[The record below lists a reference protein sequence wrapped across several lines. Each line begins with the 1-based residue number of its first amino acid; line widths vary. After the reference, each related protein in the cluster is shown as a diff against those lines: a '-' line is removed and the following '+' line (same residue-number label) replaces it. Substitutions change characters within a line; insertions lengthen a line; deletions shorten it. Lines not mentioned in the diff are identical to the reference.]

1 MQQHISI
8 SKPFMQELL
17 IYQFSNC
24 CRGVSDEKYNQRW
37 KFSIQAEGF
46 WEKRSSMVL
55 VIADSVI
62 SYCHSLI
69 SYAALYNQ

>member
-1 MQQHISI
+1 MQQRLSI

-24 CRGVSDEKYNQRW
+24 CRSVSDEKYNQRW
-37 KFSIQAEGF
+37 EFSVQAEDFG
-46 WEKRSSMVL
+46 KSMVL

-62 SYCHSLI
+62 SYYHSLI